1 MAIRKLNSLPPSLVH
16 EDGSEVRLVPLEKT
30 GGKALYVSADG
41 RCFSFYRR
49 VLRLIKPQATNSV
62 INRHNGRRKQ
72 KYLRVRSYGNILVHH
87 AVALV
92 WVERLDTQLC
102 HAGHMPGAGY
112 VVDHLNGIVTDN
124 HVENLQWVTP
134 EENHKRSV
142 ILRARRM
149 IAQQDG
155 RPELLPEN
163 MKPEELL
170 ELFSKY
176 NVAGDVYAD

>member
-16 EDGSEVRLVPLEKT
+16 EDGTEVRLVPLEKT

-41 RCFSFYRR
+41 RCFSFYRH
-49 VLRLIKPQATNSV
+49 VLRLIKPQATNSI

-92 WVERLDTQLC
+92 WVAVSDRDENAVRLE
-102 HAGHMPGAGY
+102 
-112 VVDHLNGIVTDN
+112 VDHLNGIVTDN
-124 HVENLQWVTP
+124 RVENLQWVTP
-134 EENHKRSV
+134 EDNHKRSV

-163 MKPEELL
+163 MTSEELL

-176 NVAGDVYAD
+176 NVAGDVYEGD